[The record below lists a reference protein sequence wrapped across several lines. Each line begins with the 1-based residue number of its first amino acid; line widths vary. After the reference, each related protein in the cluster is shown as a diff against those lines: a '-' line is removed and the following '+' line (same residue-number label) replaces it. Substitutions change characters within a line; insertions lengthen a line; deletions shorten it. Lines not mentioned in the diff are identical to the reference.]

1 MYGPVRCILMAVALV
16 ATQSTFAQSTA
27 PLVAQANP
35 STDEAEHRPRQFK
48 LEHKIWTGDFDG
60 MLERRVIRIF
70 VPFSRTLYFND
81 KGRERGLTAENALD
95 FEQYLNTKYR
105 AKLRPR
111 PLTIVLIPA
120 TRDRLLSAVV
130 DGQADIAAGDLTV
143 TEERLKHVDMV
154 APEGGPQVREI
165 LLTGPKSP
173 EIKGIDDLSGKT
185 VHVRRSSPY
194 YESLVAL
201 NERLR
206 SQSKD
211 EVKLVLVPDALE
223 DEDMMDMLDV
233 GLLQAIVVDDWLA
246 KIWAPVL
253 PKLVVHD
260 DVMLREGG
268 RIGWAIRKQ
277 SPLLAAEIN
286 NFYTKFLKREGAV
299 AHRIQE
305 LTKRVKALKDPTG
318 DAARKRFNDAVAL
331 FEKYGHQY
339 DFDPLMLTAQ
349 GYQESQLD
357 QRRHSPVGAVGVMQ
371 IMPATGKLMRV
382 GDIHQIDANVHAGAK
397 YMDYLMSQYFAD
409 AHFVETDR
417 TLFAF
422 ASYNCGP
429 NRVVTAREMAAKQNL
444 DPNRWFN
451 NVEITAGKRCGTQ
464 TTTYVR
470 NIFKYYVTYKLIVE
484 AQEQEEKARAAIGVS
499 GSSTQPQVGTS
510 APNK

>member
-1 MYGPVRCILMAVALV
+1 MYGPVRCILIAVALV
-16 ATQSTFAQSTA
+16 ATQSTFAQSA
-27 PLVAQANP
+27 AQSSP
-35 STDEAEHRPRQFK
+35 SADEADKPRQVT
-48 LEHKIWTGDFDG
+48 LEDKPWAGDFDG

-81 KGRERGLTAENALD
+81 KGRERGLTAENARD
-95 FEQYLNTKYR
+95 FELYLNEKYR
-105 AKLRPR
+105 RKLRPR

-143 TEERLKHVDMV
+143 TEERLKRVDMI

-173 EIKGIDDLSGKT
+173 EIKVIDDLSGKT
-185 VHVRRSSPY
+185 VHVRRTTSY

-201 NERLR
+201 NERFR
-206 SQSKD
+206 KEGKE

-223 DEDMMDMLDV
+223 DEDMMDMLDA
-233 GLLQAIVVDDWLA
+233 GLFQAIVVNDWLA

-260 DVMLREGG
+260 DVVLREEG

-286 NFYTKFLKREGAV
+286 TFYAKFLKREDAV
-299 AHRIQE
+299 ARRIQE

-318 DAARKRFNDAVAL
+318 AAARKRFNDAVAL

-357 QRRHSPVGAVGVMQ
+357 QRRRSPVGAVGVMQ

-382 GDIHQIDANVHAGAK
+382 GDIHQIDANVHAGTK

-409 AHFVETDR
+409 AHFDETDR
-417 TLFAF
+417 MLFAF

-429 NRVVTAREMAAKQNL
+429 NRIATARKMAASQHL
-444 DPNRWFN
+444 DADRWFN
-451 NVEITAGKRCGTQ
+451 NVEITTGKRCGTQ

-484 AQEQEEKARAAIGVS
+484 AQEKEEKARGAIGVS
-499 GSSTQPQVGTS
+499 GSSTQPQAGTS

>member
-1 MYGPVRCILMAVALV
+1 
-16 ATQSTFAQSTA
+16 
-27 PLVAQANP
+27 
-35 STDEAEHRPRQFK
+35 
-48 LEHKIWTGDFDG
+48 
-60 MLERRVIRIF
+60 
-70 VPFSRTLYFND
+70 
-81 KGRERGLTAENALD
+81 
-95 FEQYLNTKYR
+95 
-105 AKLRPR
+105 
-111 PLTIVLIPA
+111 
-120 TRDRLLSAVV
+120 
-130 DGQADIAAGDLTV
+130 
-143 TEERLKHVDMV
+143 
-154 APEGGPQVREI
+154 
-165 LLTGPKSP
+165 
-173 EIKGIDDLSGKT
+173 
-185 VHVRRSSPY
+185 
-194 YESLVAL
+194 
-201 NERLR
+201 
-206 SQSKD
+206 
-211 EVKLVLVPDALE
+211 
-223 DEDMMDMLDV
+223 MLDV

-451 NVEITAGKRCGTQ
+451 NVEITAARRCGAE

-499 GSSTQPQVGTS
+499 GSSTQPQAGTS